1 MHSFEVHSNESACRK
16 VDVLDWN
23 KSYTIPFRF
32 SDVVGVGEVILNK
45 CVALDRDGLIPVLED
60 NNIVYI
66 NYICYLVQTGDCIL
80 NLLMNVN
87 ITDAI
92 PFRFSDV
99 AGVVSLS
106 ECVSLAGDG
115 LIEVL

>member
-1 MHSFEVHSNESACRK
+1 MLF
-16 VDVLDWN
+16 
-23 KSYTIPFRF
+23 
-32 SDVVGVGEVILNK
+32 
-45 CVALDRDGLIPVLED
+45 GL
-60 NNIVYI
+60 
-66 NYICYLVQTGDCIL
+66 TGDCIL